1 MFVFLDKIG
10 QMRLAIIT
18 DVSKNGK
25 LLVYYGK
32 LLVYYAP

>member
-1 MFVFLDKIG
+1 MKKNPLRMFVFLEKIG

-25 LLVYYGK
+25 LLVYY
-32 LLVYYAP
+32 AP